1 MSEESHD
8 DWLSAEIAAYTAMK
22 EQLEQRY
29 RGKFVVFHGGK
40 LQESFDTVDAA
51 ADFCSGRFEDGTYL
65 IRQVAG
71 AFENVPTSTLY
82 KPLVA
87 A

>member
-29 RGKFVVFHGGK
+29 RGKFVVFDGGG
-40 LQESFDTVDAA
+40 S
-51 ADFCSGRFEDGTYL
+51 CRS
-65 IRQVAG
+65 
-71 AFENVPTSTLY
+71 PSTRLMRGGFLFG
-82 KPLVA
+82 PL
-87 A
+87 